1 MISTY
6 QYLLPVAAAVAVV
19 VTRKPPFTHEILV
32 QERTMRAV
40 TVAFGE
46 VQRMTNRSEHVVST
60 VITTTEGTVVL
71 VAVVVIVRAIS
82 GNSLLSSF
90 L

>member
-6 QYLLPVAAAVAVV
+6 QYLLPVAVAVAVV
-19 VTRKPPFTHEILV
+19 VIRKSPFTHEMLV

-60 VITTTEGTVVL
+60 VITTEGTVVL
-71 VAVVVIVRAIS
+71 VIVVAIVRAIS
-82 GNSLLSSF
+82 GNNLSSF